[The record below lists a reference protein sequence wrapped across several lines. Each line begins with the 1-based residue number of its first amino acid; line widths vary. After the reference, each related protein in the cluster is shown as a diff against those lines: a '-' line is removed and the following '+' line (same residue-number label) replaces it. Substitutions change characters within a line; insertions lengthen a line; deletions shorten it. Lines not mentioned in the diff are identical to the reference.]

1 MSHALV
7 TLLEHAER
15 QRDQA
20 LVLQRR
26 ADEAL
31 SAAVQQQIQLTAYRR
46 DHQQR
51 WSDAFRQSSVAV
63 PLMHCHHAFSGR
75 LHEAVDLQA
84 GQVDRAR
91 QALVR
96 RQGDAVEAERRVA
109 VIRKLLQRRAEAANQ
124 HLHRQE
130 QRQSDERSARA
141 AWARHHAHEPHQG

>member
-1 MSHALV
+1 MPKALV
-7 TLLEHAER
+7 TLLEQAER

-31 SAAVQQQIQLTAYRR
+31 SVAVQQQTQLTSYRY

-51 WSDAFRQSSVAV
+51 WSAAFSQSVAV

-75 LHEAVDLQA
+75 LHEAIDQQA

-91 QALVR
+91 QALAR
-96 RQGDAVEAERRVA
+96 RQGDALEAERRVA
-109 VIRKLLQRRAEAANQ
+109 VIRKLMKRRADVVSQ

-141 AWARHHAHEPHQG
+141 TWARQQEPDPHGW

>member
-1 MSHALV
+1 MTKALV

-20 LVLQRR
+20 LALQRR
-26 ADEAL
+26 ADAAL
-31 SAAVQQQIQLTAYRR
+31 SAAVQQQTQLAAYRQ

-51 WSDAFRQSSVAV
+51 WAEAFSQSVAV

-91 QALVR
+91 QALAR
-96 RQGDAVEAERRVA
+96 RQGDALDAERRVA
-109 VIRKLLQRRAEAANQ
+109 AIRKLMKRRADAASQ

-130 QRQSDERSARA
+130 QRQSDERAARA
-141 AWARHHAHEPHQG
+141 ASARHHEPDHHGW